1 MVEKKKKGGKN
12 ELSRVKDAVPK
23 GLTLEQVLEHPAVKQ
38 LNQKLEEAR
47 QIMAGLPEAIGRA
60 VAEAQRAGKIQPIP
74 LISGPAVQ
82 LKTNN
87 ENVEFHR
94 KGRIVQNGQEV
105 APEGPTQTDFV
116 KDIGNRR
123 AFGGCALP
131 ALPAP
136 ASKSPAPPAAPEPD
150 APPSDPAT
158 GN

>member
-1 MVEKKKKGGKN
+1 MAEKKKKGGKN
-12 ELSRVKDAVPK
+12 ELSKVKDSK
-23 GLTLEQVLEHPAVKQ
+23 SGGLTLQEVLSHPAVVQ

-47 QIMAGLPEAIGRA
+47 KLMASLPEAIGRA
-60 VAEAQRAGKIQPIP
+60 VAQAQRDGKIQPIP

-82 LKTNN
+82 LKANN

-94 KGRIVQNGQEV
+94 KGRIVQNGEEV

-116 KDIGNRR
+116 KDIGSRR
-123 AFGGCALP
+123 AFGGCGLP

-136 ASKSPAPPAAPEPD
+136 KPAVPPAD
-150 APPSDPAT
+150 AAS

>member
-12 ELSRVKDAVPK
+12 ELSRVKDPVPQ
-23 GLTLEQVLEHPAVKQ
+23 GLTLQEVLAHPAVKQ

-74 LISGPAVQ
+74 LVSGPPVS
-82 LKTNN
+82 LRTSN

-94 KGRIVQNGQEV
+94 KGRIVQNGEEV
-105 APEGPTQTDFV
+105 APEGPTQTDLV

-136 ASKSPAPPAAPEPD
+136 AAKPVAPPPEKAPDEPP
-150 APPSDPAT
+150 ADPT
-158 GN
+158 SGN